1 MMKLK
6 MKYVELKNEKIK
18 LIDNTWNMKQI
29 NIYTYD
35 FQQYDTITS
44 FGDSIYTGKISIDE
58 VEMN

>member
-1 MMKLK
+1 M
-6 MKYVELKNEKIK
+6 ELKNEKIK

-35 FQQYDTITS
+35 FQQHDTITS